1 MATNKNYVEEHW
13 RVCVTKNL
21 QHHVPP
27 SPPDLRTPAL
37 ARRPCVGP
45 QYVASA
51 RREVAFP
58 FATNTLRCGSAY
70 HGGLPPTNQ
79 PTNRGWRTLSITR
92 VFHAAR
98 CLEAAKLRR
107 YCAAVSDHIFHARRN
122 RKEMKRRERERIRE
136 YITRYTIAW
145 SRVDVDLYT

>member
-13 RVCVTKNL
+13 RVCVTKKPPTSRSSFSSRPSK
-21 QHHVPP
+21 QHRRWHDDRVWAPNTSPARGRIPLCDEHAALWKCIPRRPP
-27 SPPDLRTPAL
+27 S
-37 ARRPCVGP
+37 
-45 QYVASA
+45 
-51 RREVAFP
+51 
-58 FATNTLRCGSAY
+58 
-70 HGGLPPTNQ
+70 NQ